1 MDLNH
6 FTDRVL
12 LVDDQRII
20 GEAVRRMLAP
30 IAGLEYRAVDDPHK
44 ALEVARE
51 FQPTLILQ
59 DLVMPGV
66 DGLDLVR
73 AYRADPWTATVPIVV
88 LSSKEEAAT
97 KAEAFARGANDYIVK
112 LPDPVELVARVVHHS
127 RGYKAQLER
136 NAAYAALQESE
147 ARLSG
152 EIQKASEY
160 VRSLLDAPMQGDV
173 SADWRFVPSESL
185 GGDVFGYHTIDA
197 DHLAMYVLDVSGHG
211 VGPALM
217 GVSAMNLI
225 RANASDVATA
235 LDPSRVLLALN
246 AAFPMARHHGMYF
259 TVWYGVYSR
268 STRELAWSGGGHPP
282 ALLVRDGNAQQL
294 ESTSYMVGVT
304 DDYDAPTMRM
314 QLAAGDRLY
323 LYSDGVFEI
332 HLPAG
337 GMWNFEEFVGF
348 ILETAPKDRLD
359 AMMAHTQKLQGKD
372 RWDDDY
378 SMIDFGFR

>member
-1 MDLNH
+1 MESKH

-20 GEAVRRMLAP
+20 GEAVRRMLAS
-30 IAGLEYRAVDDPHK
+30 IEGLEYRAVDNPSE
-44 ALEVARE
+44 ALAVARA
-51 FQPTLILQ
+51 FAPTLILQ

-73 AYRADPWTATVPIVV
+73 AYRADELTKDVPIVV

-127 RGYKAQLER
+127 RGYKALLER
-136 NAAYAALQESE
+136 NAAYSALKESE

-160 VRSLLDAPMQGDV
+160 VRTLLDPPIEGEV
-173 SADWRFVPSESL
+173 STGWRFVPSENL
-185 GGDVFGYHTIDA
+185 GGDVFGYHWIDS
-197 DHLAMYVLDVSGHG
+197 DRLAMFVLDVSGHG

-217 GVSAMNLI
+217 GVSAMNHI
-225 RANASDVATA
+225 RSVATDIDRA
-235 LDPSRVLLALN
+235 CDPSRVLLALN
-246 AAFPMARHHGMYF
+246 ASFPMARHHGMYF
-259 TVWYGVYSR
+259 TVWYGVYTK
-268 STRELAWSGGGHPP
+268 STRELVWSGGGHPP
-282 ALLVRDGNAQQL
+282 ALLVRDGVAQRL

-304 DDYDAPTMRM
+304 EEYDAPNERV
-314 QLAAGDRLY
+314 QLLAGDRLY

-332 HLPAG
+332 HLPTG
-337 GMWNFEEFVGF
+337 SMWDYEDFVDF
-348 ILETAPKDRLD
+348 FVRTSENQRLD
-359 AMMAHTQKLQGKD
+359 GLMTHTQALQGKPS
-372 RWDDDY
+372 WDDDY
-378 SMIDFGFR
+378 SMIELRFA